1 MAAHTSRGL
10 LKNVLP
16 RETPPPP
23 PYPTILIQWEV
34 VQTHA
39 NLHASNSV
47 LKPSNL

>member
-10 LKNVLP
+10 LKNVLH
-16 RETPPPP
+16 RKTPPP